1 MCLCQAPGNGVKY
14 SEANSALLI
23 PRDSRQSKSRGE
35 MAAESLD
42 VAVWLCIFQMNNNVF
57 FPSEFLLQMFS
68 VAVAVKAILIITCA
82 MLRFGFAMTVCTDS
96 TAHLLVMFLWSSY
109 LHAFHIIDCL
119 CRVWWVSAAEMWA
132 ARLRKAVKF
141 RPLTVHSRRK
151 TLRDGDW
158 RSSHTVWF
166 SGRAFADYHPIT
178 VTVVYLTSCPVPKI
192 PTSCLAT
199 SDSIFDRKVSK
210 SIFPSVRCC
219 VIKA

>member
-1 MCLCQAPGNGVKY
+1 
-14 SEANSALLI
+14 
-23 PRDSRQSKSRGE
+23 
-35 MAAESLD
+35 MAAEALD
-42 VAVWLCIFQMNNNVF
+42 VTVWLCIFQMNNNVF
-57 FPSEFLLQMFS
+57 S
-68 VAVAVKAILIITCA
+68 VWVLAPNVQSRSGCKDHIDHYVRNTWIRVCNDRTYRFNSTPAVYVP
-82 MLRFGFAMTVCTDS
+82 
-96 TAHLLVMFLWSSY
+96 LVVVLARIPHHWLM
-109 LHAFHIIDCL
+109 
-119 CRVWWVSAAEMWA
+119 RVWWVSAAEMWA

-151 TLRDGDW
+151 RLRDGDW

-178 VTVVYLTSCPVPKI
+178 VTAVYLTSCPVPKI
-192 PTSCLAT
+192 PTSCLTT